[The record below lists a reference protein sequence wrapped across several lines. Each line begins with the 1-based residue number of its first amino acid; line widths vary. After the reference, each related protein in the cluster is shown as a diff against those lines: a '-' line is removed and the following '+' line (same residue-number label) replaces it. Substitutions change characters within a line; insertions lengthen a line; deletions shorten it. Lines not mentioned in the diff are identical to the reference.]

1 MIGFQTVRILETY
14 SPSPERRFGK
24 SVSAVRHSIHL
35 SGRTARSLPA
45 FGNKNSA
52 RPCMDAIRMAEPGGC
67 DSNNAKAGSQLICWD
82 CGLIFPV
89 DNL

>member
-1 MIGFQTVRILETY
+1 MFVNKNVYVFSVGVFHVCMY

-24 SVSAVRHSIHL
+24 SVRAVRHSIHL

-52 RPCMDAIRMAEPGGC
+52 RPCMDAIRMAW
-67 DSNNAKAGSQLICWD
+67 NQAGAIPTMQKQEA
-82 CGLIFPV
+82 
-89 DNL
+89 N